1 MQAILHQYHQYLMQ
15 QNYFQDL
22 LVIELAS
29 VLAGPAVGMF
39 FAELGARVIKIEN
52 KRTGGDVTRNWKG
65 PKEEAEAPFSAYYAS
80 VNWGKESRLVDLT
93 EEAAQREI
101 AGLIRSADI
110 VISNFKPAS
119 ARRLGMAYE
128 QLSDANPR
136 LIYAEL
142 TAYGEATARPAFDV
156 ILQAE
161 AGFMFMTGMPGG
173 APVKMPVALID
184 LLAAHQ
190 LKEGI
195 LLALLE
201 RESSGQ
207 GGLVRTS
214 LLASAVA
221 ALANQ
226 AANWLM
232 GGHIPQRMGSAH
244 PNIAPYGDVFDT
256 LDEKPLVI
264 AAGTEQQFRAL
275 CRQLELEGLAS
286 QTDFATNAAR
296 VRRRASLYRH
306 LAPAFRQRKRSE
318 WLELL
323 GAQGIPVGAIR
334 NMQEVFEWP
343 QARNM
348 ILEGALPDGRAS
360 RVVRTVAFE
369 WLKRAKNTK

>member
-1 MQAILHQYHQYLMQ
+1 
-15 QNYFQDL
+15 
-22 LVIELAS
+22 
-29 VLAGPAVGMF
+29 
-39 FAELGARVIKIEN
+39 
-52 KRTGGDVTRNWKG
+52 
-65 PKEEAEAPFSAYYAS
+65 
-80 VNWGKESRLVDLT
+80 
-93 EEAAQREI
+93 
-101 AGLIRSADI
+101 
-110 VISNFKPAS
+110 
-119 ARRLGMAYE
+119 
-128 QLSDANPR
+128 
-136 LIYAEL
+136 
-142 TAYGEATARPAFDV
+142 
-156 ILQAE
+156 
-161 AGFMFMTGMPGG
+161 
-173 APVKMPVALID
+173 VALID

-201 RESSGQ
+201 RERSGQ
-207 GGLVRTS
+207 GSLVCTS
-214 LLASAVA
+214 LLESAVA

-232 GGHIPQRMGSAH
+232 GQHIPQRMGSAH

-275 CRQLELEGLAS
+275 CRQLELEGLAT
-286 QTDFATNAAR
+286 QTGFATNAAR
-296 VRRRASLYRH
+296 VRHRTSLYRH

-323 GAQGIPVGAIR
+323 GTQGIPVGAIR
-334 NMQEVFEWP
+334 DMQEVFEWP

-348 ILEGALPDGRAS
+348 ILEGTLPDGRAS